1 MAASTIDSIVCISH
15 GSLNGD
21 GAEIPDLKTLMS
33 SVGDKCAPDWY
44 RLGLELDV
52 PVSDLDII
60 QSDCLGRC
68 QNGMQT
74 MMHLWLK
81 RCVNPTWKQIMIALQ
96 RMKNNLL
103 AKCVE
108 KEHLQ

>member
-1 MAASTIDSIVCISH
+1 
-15 GSLNGD
+15 
-21 GAEIPDLKTLMS
+21 MS

-60 QSDCLGRC
+60 QYDCPGRC
-68 QNGMQT
+68 QDGMQR
-74 MMHLWLK
+74 MMGIWLK

-96 RMKNNLL
+96 RMNNNSL

-108 KEHLQ
+108 NEHLQ